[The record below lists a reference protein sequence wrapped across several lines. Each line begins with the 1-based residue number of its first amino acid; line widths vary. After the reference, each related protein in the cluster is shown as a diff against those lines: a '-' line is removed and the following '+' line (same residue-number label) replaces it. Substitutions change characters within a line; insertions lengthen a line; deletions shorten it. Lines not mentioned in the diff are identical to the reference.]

1 MRIRLTDSPP
11 RVAAATRLLFL
22 YEGRDPAAG
31 TPRAWTAA
39 VRAAIRAAG
48 FRGKEK
54 ELVFAGPPGKSFLLC
69 GLGKAPASATRWRG
83 AIRRAVRQ
91 ALERPGRPLVLAFGA
106 GIGEDAFR
114 ALLPQIALA
123 DYAFDRYKSSASK
136 RRDAGR
142 VFVVSPAGM
151 PARRF
156 TDSLREG
163 EAVAEAVVWARDVGN
178 TPANDLGPAEL
189 AAEAKALCQR
199 HHLAFR

>member
-31 TPRAWTAA
+31 SPKAWAGA
-39 VRAAIRAAG
+39 VRAAIRASG
-48 FRGKEK
+48 FRGKDK
-54 ELVFAGPPGKSFLLC
+54 ELVAAGPPGKSFLLC

-114 ALLPQIALA
+114 AILPQIALA
-123 DYAFDRYKSSASK
+123 DYAFDRYKSSSSP

-142 VFVVSPAGM
+142 VFVVPPPGM
-151 PARRF
+151 NARDF
-156 TDSLREG
+156 ADSARE
-163 EAVAEAVVWARDVGN
+163 AEAIADAVRWARDVGN
-178 TPANDLGPAEL
+178 TPANDLG
-189 AAEAKALCQR
+189 
-199 HHLAFR
+199 